1 MDNINN
7 LLSRLQNVH
16 RRGKQNQWMASC
28 PCHVDKTPSLAIED
42 KSGLILLHCFSQQC
56 TPTEICDAIGMNVT
70 DLFPPSDD
78 YDASKP
84 HQRRGHYDSQ
94 QVLEALA
101 YETLL
106 SSVILSDLM
115 ISGSLYQDD
124 LERIALAAG
133 RINAALEYTR
143 RISA

>member
-1 MDNINN
+1 MSIEN
-7 LLSRLQNVH
+7 LLSRLQNVR

-28 PCHVDKTPSLAIED
+28 PCHVDKTPSLSIAD
-42 KSGLILLHCFSQQC
+42 NAGKILLYCFSQQC
-56 TPTEICDAIGMNVT
+56 TPSEICDAIGMDIT

-84 HQRRGHYDSQ
+84 HQRRGYYDSQ

-101 YETLL
+101 FETLVA
-106 SSVILSDLM
+106 SVILNDLM
-115 ISGSLYQDD
+115 KNGSLLQANLDRFFVAN
-124 LERIALAAG
+124 E

>member
-1 MDNINN
+1 MSIEN
-7 LLSRLQNVH
+7 LLSRLQNVR

-28 PCHVDKTPSLAIED
+28 PCHVDKTPSLSIAD
-42 KSGLILLHCFSQQC
+42 NAGKILLHCFSQQC
-56 TPTEICDAIGMNVT
+56 TPSEICDTIGMDIA

-78 YDASKP
+78 YGASKP
-84 HQRRGHYDSQ
+84 HQRRGHYDSP

-101 YETLL
+101 FEVLVA
-106 SSVILSDLM
+106 SVILNDLM
-115 ISGSLYQDD
+115 KNGSLLQVNLDR
-124 LERIALAAG
+124 LFVANE

>member
-1 MDNINN
+1 MSVEN
-7 LLSRLQNVH
+7 LLSRLQNVR

-42 KSGLILLHCFSQQC
+42 KSGLILLHCFSMDC
-56 TPTEICDAIGMNVT
+56 EKTAICDAIGMNIT

-78 YDASKP
+78 YDASKR

-101 YETLL
+101 FEVLAASVTLNDVL
-106 SSVILSDLM
+106 KN
-115 ISGSLYQDD
+115 GSLYQRD
-124 LERIALAAG
+124 LDRLVLASE
-133 RINAALEYTR
+133 RINAGLEYTR
-143 RISA
+143 RLIA